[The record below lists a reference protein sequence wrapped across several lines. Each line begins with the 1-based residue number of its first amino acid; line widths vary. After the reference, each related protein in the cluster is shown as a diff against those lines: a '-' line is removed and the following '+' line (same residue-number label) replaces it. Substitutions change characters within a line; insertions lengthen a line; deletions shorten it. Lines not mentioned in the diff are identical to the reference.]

1 MTLSTSADA
10 SCCSSASSRSRVRTS
25 SCSCSPAIDGP
36 RTTVCASRRAI
47 FVILRLSLFVSC
59 LRRRM
64 EPSPRLRTTPDL
76 AYNVGD
82 QISPSTGPPPTRNG
96 LKLPNRRYTS
106 STGWL
111 SQPAGARLFER
122 HYSPVLVAVAMR
134 HRADEAITQ
143 DVAARQR
150 HADCSACGERK
161 LSIFQ
166 A

>member
-1 MTLSTSADA
+1 MSALPPIA
-10 SCCSSASSRSRVRTS
+10 RSN
-25 SCSCSPAIDGP
+25 PKAQGH
-36 RTTVCASRRAI
+36 AE
-47 FVILRLSLFVSC
+47 FRLECGGSNQ
-59 LRRRM
+59 RM
-64 EPSPRLRTTPDL
+64 
-76 AYNVGD
+76 
-82 QISPSTGPPPTRNG
+82 
-96 LKLPNRRYTS
+96 KLCQRRYTS

-111 SQPAGARLFER
+111 SQPTGARLFER

>member
-1 MTLSTSADA
+1 MTLSTSAVA
-10 SCCSSASSRSRVRTS
+10 ACCSSASSRSRVRMS
-25 SCSCSPAIDGP
+25 SCSCSSAIDGP
-36 RTTVCASRRAI
+36 GTAVCASRRAI
-47 FVILRLSLFVSC
+47 FVILRLSLFVAC

-64 EPSPRLRTTPDL
+64 EPSPRLRATPDL
-76 AYNVGD
+76 ACNVGN
-82 QISPSTGPPPTRNG
+82 QISSSPG
-96 LKLPNRRYTS
+96 LPRPAADETFRRYTS

-122 HYSPVLVAVAMR
+122 HHRPVLVAVAMR
-134 HRADEAITQ
+134 HRADEAITP

-161 LSIFQ
+161 LGIFQ

>member
-1 MTLSTSADA
+1 
-10 SCCSSASSRSRVRTS
+10 
-25 SCSCSPAIDGP
+25 
-36 RTTVCASRRAI
+36 
-47 FVILRLSLFVSC
+47 ILRLSLFVAC

-82 QISPSTGPPPTRNG
+82 QISPSTGPPPTCSG

-111 SQPAGARLFER
+111 SQPAGAPLFER
-122 HYSPVLVAVAMR
+122 HHRPVLVAVAMR
-134 HRADEAITQ
+134 HRADEAIAP
-143 DVAARQR
+143 DVSARQR
-150 HADCSACGERK
+150 HTDCSACGKRK
-161 LSIFQ
+161 LGIFQ